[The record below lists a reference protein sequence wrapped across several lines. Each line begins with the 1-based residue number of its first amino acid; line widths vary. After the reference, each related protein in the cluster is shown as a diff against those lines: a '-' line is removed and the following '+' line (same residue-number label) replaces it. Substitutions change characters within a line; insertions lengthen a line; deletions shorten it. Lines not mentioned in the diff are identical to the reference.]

1 MLPGPRC
8 RHHRATTAPGRWRQG
23 EALPHDV
30 PTDGQWPNLQAPG
43 RRATRRPP
51 TVRRASRY
59 TSAVAITPRPPR
71 ADLPAP
77 LRDRLNNA
85 RDALLGVHKVLLD
98 EERIRYERAH
108 GRLESN
114 YQLLQLVI
122 SDPWFAWL
130 HPVSELVVQI
140 DVLMEARQ
148 PAPPGTADALLR
160 QARELLNPED
170 RKSTRLNSSHSQI
183 SYAVFCLKKKRTQRR
198 SVRS

>member
-1 MLPGPRC
+1 M
-8 RHHRATTAPGRWRQG
+8 
-23 EALPHDV
+23 
-30 PTDGQWPNLQAPG
+30 
-43 RRATRRPP
+43 
-51 TVRRASRY
+51 
-59 TSAVAITPRPPR
+59 AITPRPPR
-71 ADLPAP
+71 ADLPAQ

-98 EERIRYERAH
+98 EERIRYERTH

-114 YQLLQLVI
+114 YQLLHLVI

-160 QARELLNPED
+160 QARELLNPD
-170 RKSTRLNSSHSQI
+170 DAVDGFPRKYHLAMQESPAVVLAHAEAMRRLE
-183 SYAVFCLKKKRTQRR
+183 RPPEG
-198 SVRS
+198 

>member
-1 MLPGPRC
+1 M
-8 RHHRATTAPGRWRQG
+8 
-23 EALPHDV
+23 
-30 PTDGQWPNLQAPG
+30 
-43 RRATRRPP
+43 
-51 TVRRASRY
+51 
-59 TSAVAITPRPPR
+59 AIPPRPPR

-85 RDALLGVHKVLLD
+85 RDALLGVHKALLD
-98 EERIRYERAH
+98 EERARYERTH

-160 QARELLNPED
+160 QAKELLSPDETAEGFP
-170 RKSTRLNSSHSQI
+170 RKYHRALQESSTVVLAHAEAMRRLETSP
-183 SYAVFCLKKKRTQRR
+183 RG
-198 SVRS
+198 